1 MDTRWRTRQVSRQV
15 REGRWA
21 DWAQVRAGWLAGWL
35 AGWQAG
41 GVRAGGGGTGIGR
54 QPFSTFHTNSELFST
69 NIELS
74 VPCQSGEPP
83 PPPGDKGASSRVPR
97 KTLRHVKRLSV
108 PGTVNCD

>member
-1 MDTRWRTRQVSRQV
+1 MRQVSRQV

-21 DWAQVRAGWLAGWL
+21 DWAQVRAGWL

-54 QPFSTFHTNSELFST
+54 QPFSTFHTNSELFSA

-74 VPCQSGEPP
+74 VPCHSGEPP
-83 PPPGDKGASSRVPR
+83 SPPGDKGLSLAVLRR
-97 KTLRHVKRLSV
+97 TRRHVDRLSV
-108 PGTVNCD
+108 PCTGYARRCH